1 LLDQFSCFVCHGG
14 APISLLVRFSFTL
27 RANCGVLD
35 CHGDQ
40 NVLYHGDGEIRMTRP
55 AITVVAVAFVLLTA
69 WLILDRRS
77 PASSEAEGSPIS
89 GEISADAVAAG
100 PESRGGSQ
108 AEVPLS
114 EAPDQSSDAVA
125 RFDWRR
131 SGTDDSTTVPQP
143 APVRRATVASS
154 SDRLSVREPAEA
166 RAPQADRTS
175 VAKAPARTEARKRPE
190 TEMVAEPSLEN
201 AEPDDLS
208 QDTQPPVLEWLRFH
222 PASIEAG
229 GEITLT
235 AAVTDDLAG
244 VREVV
249 GRLSSPSGNAH
260 VGFSLQGAPFSG
272 TYQSTLKIP
281 EKAEAGM
288 WRVSWM
294 RLTDR
299 ANNANDQRWSA
310 PAAPPGGTLMVLSEQ
325 GDSEP
330 PQLVS
335 VTLDRSTVGPG
346 EAVGVTARVTDDRSG
361 VRFVSGTFQSPSGS
375 AHATFSSRD
384 QGGDL
389 WQGSL
394 TLPQDAECGEWTLR
408 RITAIDQANNQAIWT
423 HRDEQLAGVRF
434 YLSFSGSCDSEPPVL
449 SRLELSPRHISNA
462 ADHEITVTAF
472 VDDSGSGVASVSG
485 FAMAPS
491 SGTGQPPRIHFV
503 LSQISDAPGAPWSGV
518 IRVPQYSVTGRWEIR
533 ALRVADN
540 AGNQKTYGPADPAM
554 AQGWFVVE

>member
-1 LLDQFSCFVCHGG
+1 
-14 APISLLVRFSFTL
+14 
-27 RANCGVLD
+27 
-35 CHGDQ
+35 
-40 NVLYHGDGEIRMTRP
+40 MTRP
-55 AITVVAVAFVLLTA
+55 AIAVVAAAVVLVAA
-69 WLILDRRS
+69 WLVLDRGS
-77 PASSEAEGSPIS
+77 AGSPTAAEERSIPGALPEVDTS
-89 GEISADAVAAG
+89 TAPQPGAQRSEVASTG
-100 PESRGGSQ
+100 DNEPGGDV
-108 AEVPLS
+108 A
-114 EAPDQSSDAVA
+114 A

-131 SGTDDSTTVPQP
+131 SAPDGPVPRSTISEPSGEGEGST
-143 APVRRATVASS
+143 RRGPSGEP
-154 SDRLSVREPAEA
+154 SVRTPVEPVVSRQATA
-166 RAPQADRTS
+166 R
-175 VAKAPARTEARKRPE
+175 PATPSSRPE
-190 TEMVAEPSLEN
+190 QRRPEAAAPGDVAPESAEPE
-201 AEPDDLS
+201 DLS
-208 QDTQPPVLEWLRFH
+208 QDTQPPVLEWLRFQ
-222 PASIEAG
+222 PASLGAG
-229 GEITLT
+229 GETILT

-260 VGFSLQGAPFSG
+260 VGFSLQGEPFSG

-310 PAAPPGGTLMVLSEQ
+310 PAAPPGGTLMVLSEE

-330 PQLVS
+330 PRLVS
-335 VTLDRSTVGPG
+335 VTLDRTTVGQG
-346 EAVGVTARVTDDRSG
+346 EAVRVTARVTDDRSG

-394 TLPQDAECGEWTLR
+394 TLPQDAECGEWSLR

-434 YLSFSGSCDSEPPVL
+434 YLSFSGACDSEPPVL
-449 SRLELSPRHISNA
+449 SRLELSPTHVSNA
-462 ADHEITVTAF
+462 SDQEISVTAF

-485 FAMAPS
+485 FAIGPS
-491 SGTGQPPRIHFV
+491 SGGGQAPRIHFV
-503 LSQISDAPGAPWSGV
+503 LNRVSEAAGSPWAGV

-533 ALRVADN
+533 ALRVADK
-540 AGNQKTYGPADPAM
+540 AGNQKSYGPADPAM
-554 AQGWFVVE
+554 SQAWFIVE